1 MPNLRKIIDSVHSPS
16 KPPGPPNGETAPK
29 ALPAPHLKGRGSLI
43 KIEKPDGNMM
53 VILAERHSLFSPE
66 PFGEFFISAH
76 QAGIRHGGQYS
87 PLGPLIYGNT
97 LNPITSF

>member
-16 KPPGPPNGETAPK
+16 QPPGPKSTTC
-29 ALPAPHLKGRGSLI
+29 PASERPGKLI

-76 QAGIRHGGQYS
+76 QAGMRHGGQYS
-87 PLGPLIYGNT
+87 P
-97 LNPITSF
+97 